1 MGADANQKEAITKKA
16 IAAAKAQLQILLDS
30 PLPDS
35 RTFNS
40 LQKQRARVEHRGG
53 KIQSKVA
60 VVPRAGR
67 KGGKKGAVAVAPV
80 VDNSWKR
87 RGSFFVFAK

>member
-1 MGADANQKEAITKKA
+1 MGADPNQKEAINKKA
-16 IAAAKAQLQILLDS
+16 IAALKAQLQLLLDS
-30 PLPDS
+30 PLPDA

-53 KIQSKVA
+53 KIQAAKQAVA
-60 VVPRAGR
+60 PRQGR
-67 KGGKKGAVAVAPV
+67 KGGKKGAVVPV
-80 VDNSWKR
+80 PEDNSWKR